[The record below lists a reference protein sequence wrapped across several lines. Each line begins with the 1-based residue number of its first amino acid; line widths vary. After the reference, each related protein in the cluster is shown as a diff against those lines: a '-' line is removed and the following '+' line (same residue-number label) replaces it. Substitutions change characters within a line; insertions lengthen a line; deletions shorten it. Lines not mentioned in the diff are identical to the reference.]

1 MQRPLS
7 FRKITAHEAQQQRE
21 RIAQELATAL
31 ASVPPPAPAPPR
43 RTVGRPKRERTLAE
57 AAAAAAAAAAPE
69 KADSEEQPAAK
80 RGKYTNWFTSPY
92 LNDVLRAYA
101 WRDTAPDAPSQ
112 RCSAPRRMSATHA
125 STTPRCAAGLVLMAE
140 PCCLSIRN
148 STSRR
153 VLLDEGP
160 VVRRHWR
167 RIQRSRKRSERCC
180 GG

>member
-7 FRKITAHEAQQQRE
+7 FSKITAHEAQQQRK

-31 ASVPPPAPAPPR
+31 ASVPPPAPAPPK

-57 AAAAAAAAAAPE
+57 AAAAAAAAAPE

-101 WRDTAPDAPSQ
+101 LEGY
-112 RCSAPRRMSATHA
+112 SARRAVALRRSA
-125 STTPRCAAGLVLMAE
+125 
-140 PCCLSIRN
+140 N
-148 STSRR
+148 QRR
-153 VLLDEGP
+153 VSLN
-160 VVRRHWR
+160 
-167 RIQRSRKRSERCC
+167 
-180 GG
+180 